1 MADKK
6 GKTFEFMVVGGG
18 IAGVTCVEQVKQIW
32 VKNVGVHAKDS
43 LALRGTKHCHA
54 LDWHH
59 LSWQLASQMPSANVA
74 LITAGPHIKA
84 VTNYKQVRVRERQRI
99 MDGVIVRSECDDKFP
114 MIYTDVKLFN
124 CFSLHCL
131 SYCQPRF
138 PKYLRSLKS
147 RSNRPP
153 FWRRDFPTLPSSTLL
168 SSHLIHKHM
177 QVSYWGNKMLLYF

>member
-32 VKNVGVHAKDS
+32 VKNVGVHAKDP
-43 LALRGTKHCHA
+43 LALGGNKHCHA

-99 MDGVIVRSECDDKFP
+99 MAWLWEANVTTSFLW
-114 MIYTDVKLFN
+114 YTRTVKLFN

-153 FWRRDFPTLPSSTLL
+153 FWRRNFPTLPSSTLL

-177 QVSYWGNKMLLYF
+177 QVSY